1 VPLFDSTTSQ
11 GANRTCARCGT
22 ELAPLALACPS
33 CGALVH
39 RARLQELADLA
50 AAAVAAGD
58 RAAARQHWQDALGLV
73 PAASEQHRLIAE
85 RIEGLRDTEPAG
97 TGAGAAAPS
106 RPTGSWWKQGLG
118 VAVTLGVVLITKAKF
133 LLLGLTKL
141 STFVSMFGFFAVYWS
156 LHGWPLALGLAVS
169 IYIHEMGHVWVLRRL
184 GIHAGAPL
192 FIPGVGAVVML
203 KERITDPIVDARIG
217 LAGPVWGL
225 GAAIGAWL
233 VAFAT
238 GAPIWTAI
246 AELTAFINLFNLT
259 PIWQLDGSRGFHA
272 LSRKERWRVLMVL
285 GVAIWLTGV
294 GVLWLVAAVALYR
307 TLKSEPG
314 PGHQP
319 TLLTFATLILALSWF
334 ARHVVTRN

>member
-259 PIWQLDGSRGFHA
+259 PIWQLDGSRGFNA
-272 LSRKERWRVLMVL
+272 MTRNDRWVAVATI
-285 GVAIWLTGV
+285 GVMAWVTGV
-294 GVLWLVAAVALYR
+294 GLLWIVGAVAVWRAL
-307 TLKSEPG
+307 SGQPG
-314 PGHQP
+314 PGHNR
-319 TLLTFATLILALSWF
+319 TLFTYQALVVLLSLI
-334 ARHVVTRN
+334 ARNVQ

>member
-1 VPLFDSTTSQ
+1 MPLFDSTTSP
-11 GANRTCARCGT
+11 ATCARCGT

-39 RARLQELADLA
+39 RARLQEFAGLA

-73 PAASEQHRLIAE
+73 PAASDQHRLISQ
-85 RIEGLRDTEPAG
+85 RIEGLRDTETAGGGAG
-97 TGAGAAAPS
+97 TPAPS
-106 RPTGSWWKQGLG
+106 PPAGSWWKQGLG
-118 VAVTLGVVLITKAKF
+118 VAITMGVLLITKAKF
-133 LLLGLTKL
+133 LLFGLTKL

-156 LHGWPLALGLAVS
+156 LHGWPLALGIAVS

-225 GAAIGAWL
+225 AAAIGAWL
-233 VAFAT
+233 VALVT

-272 LSRKERWRVLMVL
+272 MTRNDRWV
-285 GVAIWLTGV
+285 
-294 GVLWLVAAVALYR
+294 AVATIGLMAWVTGIGLLWILGAVAVWR
-307 TLKSEPG
+307 ALSGPPG
-314 PGHQP
+314 PGHNR
-319 TLLTFATLILALSWF
+319 TLFTYQALVVLLSLI
-334 ARHVVTRN
+334 ARNVQ

>member
-1 VPLFDSTTSQ
+1 MPLFDS
-11 GANRTCARCGT
+11 ANSPDSHRTCVGCGT

-39 RARLQELADLA
+39 RARLRELADLA

-73 PAASEQHRLIAE
+73 PGASEQHRLIAE

-97 TGAGAAAPS
+97 AGAPAGS

-118 VAVTLGVVLITKAKF
+118 VAVTLGILLLTKAKF

-156 LHGWPLALGLAVS
+156 LHGWPLALGLAIS

-225 GAAIGAWL
+225 GAAIAAWL
-233 VAFAT
+233 VALAT
-238 GAPIWTAI
+238 GAPIWMAI

-259 PIWQLDGSRGFHA
+259 PVWQLDGSRGFNA
-272 LSRKERWRVLMVL
+272 MTRNDRWTAVATI
-285 GVAIWLTGV
+285 GVMAWVTGV
-294 GVLWLVAAVALYR
+294 GLLWILGAVAVWRALR
-307 TLKSEPG
+307 GDPG
-314 PGHQP
+314 PGHSR
-319 TLLTFATLILALSWF
+319 TLFTYQALVVVLSLI
-334 ARHVVTRN
+334 ARNLQ

>member
-1 VPLFDSTTSQ
+1 
-11 GANRTCARCGT
+11 
-22 ELAPLALACPS
+22 
-33 CGALVH
+33 
-39 RARLQELADLA
+39 
-50 AAAVAAGD
+50 
-58 RAAARQHWQDALGLV
+58 
-73 PAASEQHRLIAE
+73 
-85 RIEGLRDTEPAG
+85 
-97 TGAGAAAPS
+97 
-106 RPTGSWWKQGLG
+106 

-259 PIWQLDGSRGFHA
+259 PIWQLDGSRGFNA
-272 LSRKERWRVLMVL
+272 MTRNDRWVAVATI
-285 GVAIWLTGV
+285 GVMAWVTGV
-294 GVLWLVAAVALYR
+294 GLLWIVGAVAVWRAL
-307 TLKSEPG
+307 SGQPG
-314 PGHQP
+314 PGHNR
-319 TLLTFATLILALSWF
+319 TLFTYQALVVLLSLI
-334 ARHVVTRN
+334 ARNVQ

>member
-50 AAAVAAGD
+50 AAAVAAAD

-85 RIEGLRDTEPAG
+85 RIEGLRDTEPVG

-233 VAFAT
+233 VALAT

-259 PIWQLDGSRGFHA
+259 PIWQLDGSRGFNA
-272 LSRKERWRVLMVL
+272 MTRNDRWVAVATI
-285 GVAIWLTGV
+285 GVMAWVTGV
-294 GVLWLVAAVALYR
+294 GLLWIVGAVAVWRAL
-307 TLKSEPG
+307 SGQPG
-314 PGHQP
+314 PGHNR
-319 TLLTFATLILALSWF
+319 TLFTYQALVVLLSLI
-334 ARHVVTRN
+334 ARNVQ